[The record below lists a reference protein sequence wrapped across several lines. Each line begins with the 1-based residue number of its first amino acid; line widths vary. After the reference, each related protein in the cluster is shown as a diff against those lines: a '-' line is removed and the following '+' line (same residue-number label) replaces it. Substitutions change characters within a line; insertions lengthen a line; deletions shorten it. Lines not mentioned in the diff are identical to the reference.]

1 MKIGR
6 IGRASYKK
14 PATKSRATTP
24 KQPTT
29 AKSRTT
35 QGASKL
41 PPPRADVDRV
51 NVSQVTRTLTPLEV
65 LQSRP
70 SGNEKVQVV
79 EIEWYDAVSV
89 GGLDWVS
96 EEDIETEASLSFAI
110 GYLVNETK
118 ESMTIVALVNESHYA
133 HGITIPKGMI
143 TAVRR
148 IG

>member
-1 MKIGR
+1 VKIGR

-24 KQPTT
+24 KIP
-29 AKSRTT
+29 AN
-35 QGASKL
+35 SKPKTETK
-41 PPPRADVDRV
+41 PPPARENMKRE
-51 NVSQVTRTLTPLEV
+51 NVSQVPRTLTPEEV
-65 LQSRP
+65 LRSRP
-70 SGNEKVQVV
+70 DGTERVQV
-79 EIEWYDAVSV
+79 
-89 GGLDWVS
+89 
-96 EEDIETEASLSFAI
+96 ETDASLSFAI

>member
-24 KQPTT
+24 KIPTNSKPKT
-29 AKSRTT
+29 EAK
-35 QGASKL
+35 
-41 PPPRADVDRV
+41 PPPARENMKRED
-51 NVSQVTRTLTPLEV
+51 VSQVTRTLTPEEV
-65 LQSRP
+65 LRSRP
-70 SGNEKVQVV
+70 EGTEKVQVV

-89 GGLDWVS
+89 GGLDWVC
-96 EEDIETEASLSFAI
+96 EDDIITDASLSFAV

-118 ESMTIVALVNESHYA
+118 ESMTIMALVNESHYA